1 MGISVHR
8 DTLVYTRPKVTKV
21 FQVNAERRENQL
33 FILTCLRVPKVAA
46 VQLDLSVVA
55 VKAVPPEVPAQ
66 KVQTVHQV
74 PQDLMEEKVKRDSWD
89 TKVSDSKE
97 TQARRE
103 IKETQERE
111 QRCRKR
117 REATLRRCSF

>member
-1 MGISVHR
+1 MLSR
-8 DTLVYTRPKVTKV
+8 V

-74 PQDLMEEKVKRDSWD
+74 PQ
-89 TKVSDSKE
+89 
-97 TQARRE
+97 
-103 IKETQERE
+103 
-111 QRCRKR
+111 
-117 REATLRRCSF
+117 